1 MFRAVGLHIHYL
13 LVGVMVDI
21 YVDVGL
27 DIIIDFIL
35 IDEIHIHWSDLAL
48 VVEISKMLVVFV
60 WNLVL

>member
-1 MFRAVGLHIHYL
+1 
-13 LVGVMVDI
+13 MVDI